1 LNWVDGTPVNYAV
14 PATWTTATGTA
25 EIGYRIERAPV
36 SNGVIGA
43 YAVIATA
50 LANKTTY
57 TDTTAV
63 AGQRYS
69 YRVVAF
75 NAAGNSAST
84 PITVPAPTAPGAP
97 TIGIATP
104 ANASAVVRWTAPVD
118 TGGSAITGYAVR
130 VFSGATQVGLDRLA
144 AAGATSLTVTGLTNG
159 TAYTFKVL
167 ATNAIGNSVASAAS
181 NPVTP
186 GATAAVTKLTDFN
199 RDGNTDLIA
208 RDAAGNLWLYRGD
221 GTGGFLAAVNL
232 GTGWNGLTALASPG
246 DMTGDGNADVM
257 GRDTAGTMWLYPGNG
272 TSGLTTRRSL
282 GTGWNAYSTIT
293 AAGDMIA
300 GGRPDLFA
308 LDSTTGILW
317 VYPYTGNAVGGT
329 RVQVRTGLTGFTI
342 TGPGDISGDGR
353 ADVLAR
359 NGAGLLFSYL
369 GSGTG
374 TAAAGVQVGTA
385 NWSAF
390 TALVTPGNWDKA
402 VGNDLLTR
410 DAAGS
415 LWLNPGNNASN
426 FVTPRVV
433 GTGWAGFNYIG

>member
-1 LNWVDGTPVNYAV
+1 MYK
-14 PATWTTATGTA
+14 
-25 EIGYRIERAPV
+25 
-36 SNGVIGA
+36 VI
-43 YAVIATA
+43 
-50 LANKTTY
+50 
-57 TDTTAV
+57 
-63 AGQRYS
+63 
-69 YRVVAF
+69 AF
-75 NAAGNSAST
+75 NAAGDSPAT
-84 PITVPAPTAPGAP
+84 PVLVGPALTVPGAP
-97 TIGIATP
+97 TIGVATP
-104 ANASAVVRWTAPVD
+104 ANASAVVGWTAPVD
-118 TGGSAITGYAVR
+118 AGGSAITGYNVR
-130 VFSGATQVGLDRLA
+130 VVLNGTTTQVGALRPA

-159 TAYTFKVL
+159 TAYQFLVQ
-167 ATNAIGNSVASAAS
+167 ATNAVPPLGGAFSAAS
-181 NPVTP
+181 NAVTP

-199 RDGNTDLIA
+199 RDGNTDLIT
-208 RDAAGNLWLYRGD
+208 RDATGVLWLYRGD

-232 GTGWNGLTALASPG
+232 GSGWNGLTALASPG

-257 GRDTAGTMWLYPGNG
+257 ARDSAGTLWLYPGNG
-272 TSGLTTRRSL
+272 TSGLTARRSL
-282 GTGWNAYSTIT
+282 GTGWNAFTTIT
-293 AAGDMIA
+293 AAGDMIT

-308 LDSTTGILW
+308 LDAAGVLW

-369 GSGTG
+369 GNGTG

-410 DAAGS
+410 DAAGA
-415 LWLNPGNNASN
+415 LWLNPGNNARN
-426 FVTPRVV
+426 FVTPRVIA
-433 GTGWAGFNYIG
+433 TGWAGFNYIG